1 MLNRRHLR
9 VKALQVLYSYQQSQ
23 VKEILPYEKALIQSV
38 DKVYEMYI
46 WLLSLLIEVA
56 DYSIIDAEERANKFL
71 PSEEDLNASVKIQ
84 DNLFIVSLKQNPEYL
99 AAVKKYKISWD
110 FDPEVRKSIFITL
123 KASEEYKTFL
133 NLTDHSIQKDK
144 DIIKFI
150 FKKLILKSPGI
161 EQIFEEKFINWSVDK
176 DVLQALVAKTFKNF
190 SSTNPEENK
199 LADICLNWEED
210 RPYLLDLFKK
220 VIAFEKEYQDLIAQ
234 KTKNWDSERIAL
246 MDTLLMRMAITELI
260 HFPTIPVK
268 VTMNEYIEI
277 SKEFSTPKSNTFIN
291 GILDKILADL
301 KSAGKIK
308 KVGKGLLEY

>member
-23 VKEILPYEKALIQSV
+23 VKEILPYEKALLQSV

-84 DNLFIVSLKQNPEYL
+84 NNLFIASLKQNPEYL

-123 KASEEYKTFL
+123 KASEEYNTFL
-133 NLTDHSIQKDK
+133 GLTDHTIQKDK

-161 EQIFEEKFINWSVDK
+161 EQIFEEKFIEAFHNKYISQSH
-176 DVLQALVAKTFKNF
+176 LITF
-190 SSTNPEENK
+190 
-199 LADICLNWEED
+199 AW
-210 RPYLLDLFKK
+210 
-220 VIAFEKEYQDLIAQ
+220 EKESEAKSYLKQTIEAIKEVCNDTEYLVVIGYSFPFYNREIDKLIFETITPTLKKIYFQDPYNDGSFLIDRYNLQREPTEYETKRMEMYGALRIKG
-234 KTKNWDSERIAL
+234 KTEVKH
-246 MDTLLMRMAITELI
+246 ITETDQ
-260 HFPTIPVK
+260 FYVP
-268 VTMNEYIEI
+268 IE
-277 SKEFSTPKSNTFIN
+277 
-291 GILDKILADL
+291 L
-301 KSAGKIK
+301 
-308 KVGKGLLEY
+308 

>member
-23 VKEILPYEKALIQSV
+23 VKEILPYEKALLQSV

-84 DNLFIVSLKQNPEYL
+84 NNLFIASLKQNPEYL

-123 KASEEYKTFL
+123 KASEEYNTFL
-133 NLTDHSIQKDK
+133 GLTDHTIQKDK

-190 SSTNPEENK
+190 SSVNPEENK
-199 LADICLNWEED
+199 LAEICPNWDED
-210 RPYLLDLFKK
+210 KSFLVELLKK
-220 VIAFEKEYQDLIAQ
+220 VISFEKEYQELIAQ

-260 HFPTIPVK
+260 HFSTIPIK

-277 SKEFSTPKSNTFIN
+277 SKEFSTPKSNSFIN

-301 KSAGKIK
+301 KSAGKLRK
-308 KVGKGLLEY
+308 TGKGLL

>member
-1 MLNRRHLR
+1 
-9 VKALQVLYSYQQSQ
+9 
-23 VKEILPYEKALIQSV
+23 LPFEKALLQNV

-56 DYSIIDAEERANKFL
+56 DYSTINAEERANKFL

-84 DNLFIVSLKQNPEYL
+84 NNLFIVSLKQNPEYL
-99 AAVKKYKISWD
+99 AAIKKYKISWD
-110 FDPEVRKSIFITL
+110 FDPEVCKSIFITL
-123 KASEEYKTFL
+123 KASEEYQSFL
-133 NLTDHSIQKDK
+133 SLSDHTIQKDK

-190 SSTNPEENK
+190 SSSNPEENK
-199 LADICLNWEED
+199 LAEVCPNWDED
-210 RPYLLDLFKK
+210 KPFLVELFKK
-220 VIAFEKEYQDLIAQ
+220 VIVFEKEYLDLIAQ

-260 HFPTIPVK
+260 HFSTIPVK
-268 VTMNEYIEI
+268 VTMNEYIEM
-277 SKEFSTPKSNTFIN
+277 SKEFSTPKSNSFIN

-301 KSAGKIK
+301 KSTGKVR
-308 KVGKGLLEY
+308 KVGKGLIE

>member
-23 VKEILPYEKALIQSV
+23 VKEILPYEKALLQSV

-84 DNLFIVSLKQNPEYL
+84 NNLFIASLKQNPEYL

-133 NLTDHSIQKDK
+133 GLTDHTIQKDK

-190 SSTNPEENK
+190 SSVNPEENK
-199 LADICLNWEED
+199 LAEICPNWDED
-210 RPYLLDLFKK
+210 KSFLIELLKK
-220 VIAFEKEYQDLIAQ
+220 VISFETEYQELIAQ

-260 HFPTIPVK
+260 HFSTIPIK

-277 SKEFSTPKSNTFIN
+277 SKEFSTPKSNSFIN

-301 KSAGKIK
+301 KSAGKLRK
-308 KVGKGLLEY
+308 TGKGLL